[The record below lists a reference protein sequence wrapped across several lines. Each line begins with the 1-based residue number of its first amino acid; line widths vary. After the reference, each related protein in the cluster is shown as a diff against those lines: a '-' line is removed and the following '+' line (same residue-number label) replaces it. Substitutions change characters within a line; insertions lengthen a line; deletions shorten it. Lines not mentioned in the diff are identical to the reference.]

1 VYDVLV
7 SDPSNNIHRA
17 IVDSGNGK
25 VLSNHQ
31 MPAIDMRAMTHR
43 PMGTM
48 NRGGSLG
55 MGMMG
60 AQHR

>member
-1 VYDVLV
+1 
-7 SDPSNNIHRA
+7 
-17 IVDSGNGK
+17 
-25 VLSNHQ
+25 
-31 MPAIDMRAMTHR
+31 MRAMTHR

-60 AQHR
+60 AQHRW